1 MWEADESR
9 LGPPCAR
16 AGEWSRAHAARGLL
30 SRAGLCPGPAAL
42 PRYPAAQRIK
52 PLAVSAA
59 PALGPALPSRRSD
72 GSGILPCVTPLER
85 FLSQA
90 HVIA

>member
-16 AGEWSRAHAARGLL
+16 IGDGAVHRQLRG
-30 SRAGLCPGPAAL
+30 SAEPHYPG
-42 PRYPAAQRIK
+42 AQRIK
-52 PLAVSAA
+52 RLAVSAA
-59 PALGPALPSRRSD
+59 PALRQGLPSRD
-72 GSGILPCVTPLER
+72 AGGTGILPCVTPLER
-85 FLSQA
+85 FLSQT